1 MATSHDLIIV
11 GGGIAGMTAAIY
23 AARADLDVLLLER
36 EICGGLANSTY
47 SIENF
52 PSYSRINGMELMQ
65 KVKDHA
71 ESLKVRIE
79 EIAEVENFEFDAYRK
94 TVSTSEQRYH
104 AKSIILATGRVP
116 IHLPIETDWEEH
128 IHYCSVCDGISYKGK
143 DLVLVGGG
151 NSSFDESLYLID
163 LGVRSIVIIET
174 MEMCAAEEVTQKKAF
189 ATGKIAA
196 RTNARLSAIIPQAGR
211 GRIVVKDIAF
221 GSSEEIVAD
230 GVFVFIGQ
238 RPNTRGL
245 EGKIDLDSNG
255 YIVADYLMHTTRPGV
270 FAAGDVIAK
279 KYRQLTTAMSDGTI
293 AALEAV
299 KYIRECA

>member
-1 MATSHDLIIV
+1 MTTSHDLVIV
-11 GGGIAGMTAAIY
+11 GGGIAGMPAAIY
-23 AARADLDVLLLER
+23 AARADLDLLLLER

-47 SIENF
+47 SVENF
-52 PSYSRINGMELMQ
+52 PSYQRINGMELMQ
-65 KVKDHA
+65 KVKGHA
-71 ESLKVRIE
+71 ESLKVKIE
-79 EIAEVENFEFDAYRK
+79 EIAEVESFEFDADQK
-94 TVSTSEQRYH
+94 IVSTPEQRYH
-104 AKSIILATGRVP
+104 AKSVILATGRVP

-128 IHYCSVCDGISYKGK
+128 IHYCSVCDGIAYKGK

-163 LGVRSIVIIET
+163 LGVRSIVIIEA
-174 MEMCAAEEVTQKKAF
+174 METCVAEEVTQKKAF

-196 RTNARLSAIIPQAGR
+196 RTNTRLSAIIPQAGR
-211 GRIVVKDIAF
+211 GRIVVEDIAS
-221 GSSEEIVAD
+221 GSSEDIAAD

-238 RPNTRGL
+238 QPNTRTL

-255 YIVADYLMHTTRPGV
+255 CIVTDYLMHTNRSGV
-270 FAAGDVIAK
+270 FTAGDVIAK

-293 AALEAV
+293 AALEVV

>member
-1 MATSHDLIIV
+1 MARSHDLIIV
-11 GGGIAGMTAAIY
+11 GGGMAGMTAAIY
-23 AARADLDVLLLER
+23 AARANLDVLVLER

-47 SIENF
+47 SVENF

-65 KVKDHA
+65 KVKDHV

-79 EIAEVENFEFDAYRK
+79 EIAEVDHFQFDSDRK
-94 TVSTSEQRYH
+94 AVSTPEQRYH

-128 IHYCSVCDGISYKGK
+128 IHYCSVCDGIACKGK

-151 NSSFDESLYLID
+151 NSSFDESLFLID
-163 LGVRSIVIIET
+163 LGVRSIVIIES
-174 MEMCAAEEVTQKKAF
+174 METCPAEEVTQKKAF
-189 ATGKIAA
+189 ATGKIAD
-196 RTNARLSAIIPQAGR
+196 RTNARLSGIIWQAGR
-211 GRIVVKDIAF
+211 GRIIVEDISS
-221 GSSEEIVAD
+221 GSSEPIAAD

-238 RPNTRGL
+238 RPNTRTL
-245 EGKIDLDSNG
+245 EGQIELDSSG
-255 YIVADYLMHTTRPGV
+255 YIVADNLMHTNRPGV
-270 FAAGDVIAK
+270 FAPGDVIAK

-299 KYIRECA
+299 KYIRERA

>member
-1 MATSHDLIIV
+1 M
-11 GGGIAGMTAAIY
+11 
-23 AARADLDVLLLER
+23 
-36 EICGGLANSTY
+36 
-47 SIENF
+47 
-52 PSYSRINGMELMQ
+52 
-65 KVKDHA
+65 
-71 ESLKVRIE
+71 
-79 EIAEVENFEFDAYRK
+79 
-94 TVSTSEQRYH
+94 
-104 AKSIILATGRVP
+104 
-116 IHLPIETDWEEH
+116 
-128 IHYCSVCDGISYKGK
+128 CDGIAYKDK

-163 LGVRSIVIIET
+163 LGVRSIVIIEA
-174 MEMCAAEEVTQKKAF
+174 METCVAEKVTQKKAF

-211 GRIVVKDIAF
+211 GRIVVEDIA
-221 GSSEEIVAD
+221 AD

-238 RPNTRGL
+238 QPNTRTL
-245 EGKIDLDSNG
+245 EGKLDLDSNG
-255 YIVADYLMHTTRPGV
+255 YIVTDYLMHTNRSGV